1 MASINTG
8 RVILGGLVGGV
19 VANVCDFVWNNY
31 VLKDDMMDMAKRF
44 GMDPAAMT
52 SMSAAVPWMV
62 IDFVFGF
69 LIVWTYAAMRPRLG
83 PGPKT
88 AILAGLVPYIGVTA
102 VLYGFT
108 ATMGMMPMAA
118 FVKGSA
124 AALVTTIFGSLAGA
138 YFYQEA

>member
-19 VANVCDFVWNNY
+19 VGNVCDFAWNMT
-31 VLKDDMMDMAKRF
+31 VMKDDMTALATRF
-44 GMDPAAMT
+44 GVDPAAMN
-52 SMSAAVPWMV
+52 SFAGAAPWIAV
-62 IDFVFGF
+62 DFVFGLLLVF
-69 LIVWTYAAMRPRLG
+69 SYAAMRPRFG

-88 AILAGLVPYIGVTA
+88 AIIAALILFVGVTA

-108 ATMGMMPMAA
+108 SMGMMPMNS

-124 AALVTTIFGSLAGA
+124 TALVSVVASSLVGA
-138 YFYQEA
+138 SLYKEA

>member
-19 VANVCDFVWNNY
+19 VATACDFVWNNY

-52 SMSAAVPWMV
+52 SLSAATLWIL

-69 LIVWTYAAMRPRLG
+69 VIVWTYAAMRPRLG

-88 AILAGLVPYIGVTA
+88 AIAAGLVPYITVTA

-108 ATMGMMPMAA
+108 TMGMMPMGA
-118 FVKGSA
+118 FVRGSA
-124 AALVTTIFGSLAGA
+124 AALVTTMLGSLAGA
-138 YFYQEA
+138 FFYKEA